1 MAISLASAG
10 NTTGSTVPLTALG
23 REDAHQVGAKAANLG
38 ELLRAGVRVPPG
50 FVVPTATYSNFV
62 AGHRLDEA
70 LDRLVNGLDPHD
82 SSMLARVA
90 DRARELILSSPIA
103 AAAITEIHQGYDRLG
118 RGPVAVRSSAPAED
132 ISGASFAGQYRT
144 LLNVEGAQNVA
155 TAVRACWASL
165 FQARAIFYRAAK
177 GMPLADIDIAV
188 LVQRMVPSDVSGVTF
203 TADPSTGDG
212 DVLLVEAVYG
222 LGEPLA
228 EGELS
233 PDSYLVSRE
242 GLQIRAREISAQP
255 WMLRRNT
262 SGDGYDEASGR
273 VPVSPALQRRQKL
286 DDEQITEMADLGLR
300 LERHFGG
307 PQDIEWAWAWGQ
319 PHILQSRPITTP
331 VGVNGHTSGRNGAP
345 PPVIS
350 GAGASPGIAAGPT
363 CIIHD
368 ASGIARVEPGDVLI
382 AEMTTPD
389 FVPAMK
395 RAAAIV
401 TNRGGRTCHAAI
413 VSREMGIPCVV
424 GTGHATGTLRDLP
437 IVTVDGRAGE
447 VYEGDV
453 TAVTEPPASPPSAP
467 AVQTRTKLYVNLA
480 DPDSAERVAS
490 RDVDGV
496 GLLRAEFMVAHLGEH
511 PRSMLESGRGPDF
524 TDHLV
529 NGLER
534 FASAFA
540 PRPVVYRF
548 TDFKTNEYRNLKGGE
563 AWEPHEEN
571 PMIGYRGSARYLSEP
586 DLFALEVDAL
596 KKVRRRFTNLWAML
610 PFVRSVPELRSVA
623 GLLRQHG
630 LERGPDFKLWMMVE
644 VPSNV
649 FLLDQFLDAG
659 VDGVS
664 IGSNDLTQLV
674 LGLDRDNERL
684 ASMFDE
690 RDPAVLRA
698 IEHVVRTC
706 ADRGVTVS
714 ICGQA
719 PSEYPELTR
728 ALVQW
733 GVTSVSVTVDM
744 IDETRITL
752 LKAETS

>member
-1 MAISLASAG
+1 MR
-10 NTTGSTVPLTALG
+10 PG
-23 REDAHQVGAKAANLG
+23 RHPC
-38 ELLRAGVRVPPG
+38 LRDCA
-50 FVVPTATYSNFV
+50 
-62 AGHRLDEA
+62 
-70 LDRLVNGLDPHD
+70 
-82 SSMLARVA
+82 
-90 DRARELILSSPIA
+90 
-103 AAAITEIHQGYDRLG
+103 
-118 RGPVAVRSSAPAED
+118 PV
-132 ISGASFAGQYRT
+132 
-144 LLNVEGAQNVA
+144 
-155 TAVRACWASL
+155 
-165 FQARAIFYRAAK
+165 
-177 GMPLADIDIAV
+177 
-188 LVQRMVPSDVSGVTF
+188 
-203 TADPSTGDG
+203 
-212 DVLLVEAVYG
+212 
-222 LGEPLA
+222 
-228 EGELS
+228 
-233 PDSYLVSRE
+233 
-242 GLQIRAREISAQP
+242 
-255 WMLRRNT
+255 
-262 SGDGYDEASGR
+262 
-273 VPVSPALQRRQKL
+273 
-286 DDEQITEMADLGLR
+286 
-300 LERHFGG
+300 
-307 PQDIEWAWAWGQ
+307 
-319 PHILQSRPITTP
+319 
-331 VGVNGHTSGRNGAP
+331 

-586 DLFALEVDAL
+586 DLFALKVDAL

-714 ICGQA
+714 D
-719 PSEYPELTR
+719 LR
-728 ALVQW
+728 A
-733 GVTSVSVTVDM
+733 GP
-744 IDETRITL
+744 IRIP
-752 LKAETS
+752 